1 MHGCYC
7 SISLCVGIYHFFEEL
22 ASCSISL
29 CVGSIFAF
37 RRTMASFQPVTDLSD
52 DENQVVPVAK
62 PVQQRRRISCGFKG
76 QVIKHRGD
84 SVMRKLRRL
93 VESKCGCNGDCFK
106 PYRESIKEF
115 DKIVNLRKI
124 LGAMTK
130 LEQDNEAAKLT
141 LLA

>member
-1 MHGCYC
+1 
-7 SISLCVGIYHFFEEL
+7 
-22 ASCSISL
+22 
-29 CVGSIFAF
+29 
-37 RRTMASFQPVTDLSD
+37 MASFQPVTDLSD

-106 PYRESIKEF
+106 PYREPIKEF

-141 LLA
+141 LQA